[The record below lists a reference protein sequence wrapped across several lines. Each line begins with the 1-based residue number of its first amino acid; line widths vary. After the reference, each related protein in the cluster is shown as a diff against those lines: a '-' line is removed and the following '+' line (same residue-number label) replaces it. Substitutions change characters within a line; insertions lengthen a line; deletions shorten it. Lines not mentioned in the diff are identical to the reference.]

1 MCSMVTDVIY
11 FEFVRM
17 SAVGFGDIIPGDEDS
32 LAGAIFKNLLINIPS
47 QLVVFT
53 MFVRALPLLS

>member
-1 MCSMVTDVIY
+1 MLIDVIY

-17 SAVGFGDIIPGDEDS
+17 SAVGFGDIIPEDEDS
-32 LAGAIFKNLLINIPS
+32 LSGAIFKNLLINIPS